1 MIKIGIVGDIGSG
14 KSYISKQFGYPVFNA
29 DDEVAK
35 IYKKNKNCFYKL
47 KRIIPKYIRTFP
59 IKKKNI
65 SKAIIDDENNLK
77 KIIKIVHPIVKIQ
90 MKKFFKKNKKK
101 KIVILD
107 VPLLIENKL
116 NRNNYILIFVESKKK
131 EIIKRLRNRPN
142 FNKKIFNKLKKTQ
155 LPLEVKKRKSD
166 YIIKNNFK
174 KKYIKETIRVLK
186 NRILENLK

>member
-1 MIKIGIVGDIGSG
+1 MLKIAILGDIGSG

-47 KRIIPKYIRTFP
+47 KKKIPHYISSFP

-65 SKAIIDDENNLK
+65 SKAIIDDEDNLK
-77 KIIKIVHPIVKIQ
+77 KIIKIVHPIVRIK

-116 NRNNYILIFVESKKK
+116 NRNNYILIFVDSKKK
-131 EIIKRLRNRPN
+131 EIIKRLKKRPN
-142 FNKKIFNKLKKTQ
+142 FNKKVFNKLRKTQ
-155 LPLEVKKRKSD
+155 LPLEVKKRKSN
-166 YIIKNNFK
+166 YVIKNNFK
-174 KKYIKETIRVLK
+174 KIYIKKTIRMLK
-186 NRILENLK
+186 NRILENIK

>member
-1 MIKIGIVGDIGSG
+1 MIKIGILGDIGSG

-29 DDEVAK
+29 DAEVAK

-47 KRIIPKYIRTFP
+47 KKKFPNYISSFP
-59 IKKKNI
+59 IKKKYI
-65 SKAIIDDENNLK
+65 YKAIIDNENNLK
-77 KIIKIVHPIVKIQ
+77 KIIKIVHPIVRIQ

-131 EIIKRLRNRPN
+131 EIIKRLKNRRN
-142 FNKKIFNKLKKTQ
+142 FNAKVFNKLRKTQ
-155 LPLEVKKRKSD
+155 LPLEVKKKKSD

-174 KKYIKETIRVLK
+174 KKYIKETIRMLK
-186 NRILENLK
+186 NRILKNVK